1 MSESVAWLTW
11 LYGPEPL
18 GLIWIGGQQDGFTG
32 RTFTSIEEAAAYAD
46 TFTSGGVYHRLTT
59 LRTIERGR
67 GTAGDS
73 AYLPGFAMDLDLKGP
88 GHKALN
94 YPESDDDL
102 TTLLRKAGLP
112 EPSAW
117 VHSGGGRYPFWKL
130 DQPADL
136 TIPGALDRAATISAR
151 LHKHVIAW
159 AGELG
164 WKVDNTSDLARVYRL
179 PGTLNRKTDVHV
191 MCTVIR
197 QGELRHSMDSI
208 EHALNA
214 APSPVALN
222 DAPMGDAHGPGS
234 QLFAQPS
241 ELNAF
246 ASLAGQGAR
255 PFTKVQAGDYVWPA
269 LSALEVAAD
278 GEINVKLLAAAMTL
292 AHFGPEFWSR
302 EFAEEQILLALGKT
316 VYDGLTWQAPE
327 TIERAYRDMINKSG
341 PAYWQATLIHEAP
354 TAADAAAVFGDVADA
369 PMELPASAEQ
379 AASAVDALLGRMLT
393 AEEMCLKPPPEPL
406 IWDLLDRDS
415 IAALIGLPGSFKSFV
430 ALDMAG
436 HVGQGRMWRDKRVHQ
451 GEVVYIAAEG
461 ERGMTLR
468 IRAWQQKHGPMTG
481 VRFLPEPVQIRD
493 PVAWRVLIEACR
505 RIQPVMVV
513 IDTQAMVSVG
523 MEENSNTEMSVV
535 IDAFKAIKRAT
546 GACVLVVHHTTKAG
560 DSTRGASAQDGAQD
574 TRLKLERANPRSS
587 MVVKLIE
594 GKQKDMAEGENG
606 GMPLQLETVE
616 LGTDPITGRH
626 MSSLVLSDVNAFKLA
641 AGHEEPEPWETGHG
655 EAQVKLIK
663 VLRDQGGTIGLTK
676 AEARA
681 SLVERFYG
689 GDAKKLPRSTWSTAW
704 TKVLE
709 KCDPEGS
716 AVVANVGGQRY
727 AVDSVA
733 LEAMIVTD

>member
-1 MSESVAWLTW
+1 MNESTAWLTW

-18 GLIWIGGQQDGFTG
+18 GLIWIGGQQDNFVG
-32 RTFTSIEEAAAYAD
+32 RTFTSIDEAAAYAD
-46 TFTSGGVYHRLTT
+46 TFITGGVYHRLTT

-94 YPESDDDL
+94 YPETDDDL

-151 LHKHVIAW
+151 LHKHVITW

-179 PGTLNRKTDVHV
+179 PGTMNRKTDTPV

-197 QGELRHSMDSI
+197 QGELRHSLDAL
-208 EHALNA
+208 EHALNV

-222 DAPMGDAHGPGS
+222 DSPMGPAGS
-234 QLFAQPS
+234 SPFAQPS

-246 ASLAGQGAR
+246 AGLAGTGAR
-255 PFTKVQAGDYVWPA
+255 PFTKPQAYDYIWPA
-269 LSALEVAAD
+269 LSALETAVD
-278 GEINVKLLAAAMTL
+278 GEINNKLLAAAMTL

-302 EFAEEQILLALGKT
+302 DFAEQQLMVALSKT
-316 VYDGLTWQAPE
+316 VYDGMTWQAPE
-327 TIERAYRDMINKSG
+327 TIERAYRDMVNKSG
-341 PAYWQATLIHEAP
+341 PAYWHATLIHEAP
-354 TAADAAAVFGDVADA
+354 TAADAAAVFGDMADQ
-369 PMELPASAEQ
+369 PMELPASPE
-379 AASAVDALLGRMLT
+379 AAADAVEAMLSRMLT
-393 AEEMCLKPPPEPL
+393 AEQMCLKPPPEPL
-406 IWDLLDRDS
+406 IWDLLDRDT
-415 IAALIGLPGSFKSFV
+415 IAALIGQPGSFKSFV

-436 HVGQGRMWRDKRVHQ
+436 HVATGRPWRKRQVHQ

-468 IRAWQQKHGPMTG
+468 IRAWQSKYGPMTG
-481 VRFLPEPVQIRD
+481 VRFLPEPVQIKD

-513 IDTQAMVSVG
+513 VDTQAMVSVG

-587 MVVKLIE
+587 MVVKMIE
-594 GKQKDMAEGENG
+594 GKQKDMAEGDDG
-606 GMPLQLETVE
+606 GEPMMLETVE
-616 LGTDPITGRH
+616 LGTDAVTGRRL
-626 MSSLVLSDVNAFKLA
+626 SSLVLSDANAFTLTEGNAVIAPEDEWEAPVESVRELA
-641 AGHEEPEPWETGHG
+641 LRVLADHG
-655 EAQVKLIK
+655 EDRGVTSSDARLI
-663 VLRDQGGTIGLTK
+663 VI
-676 AEARA
+676 
-681 SLVERFYG
+681 ERWYG
-689 GDAKKLPRSTWSTAW
+689 GVSARLSRATWRSSWNRAI
-704 TKVLE
+704 KDE
-709 KCDPEGS
+709 R
-716 AVVANVGGQRY
+716 VVNVGGERFTL
-727 AVDSVA
+727 DRLS
-733 LEAMIVTD
+733 ETP